1 MESENST
8 PEKLVESTK
17 LSIDQIRRGME
28 WLKLKGLA
36 EVKEIEK
43 ITLKLGKNGLDAKN
57 NGLPERKLVN
67 NIQEKP
73 KSFDEVQNL
82 LKSDFNAAIANAKKN
97 DWIQIEK
104 GENPDID
111 VSFQYLRIFFE
122 PDDNKLKQI
131 YEDYKSGKMLTGELK
146 SILIEKING
155 FLSVHQEKREKAKDQ
170 LDKFLL
176 DNS

>member
-1 MESENST
+1 MSQVLHPIEKQIIKSLKESESST

-17 LSIDQIRRGME
+17 LSIDQVRRGIE

-36 EVKEIEK
+36 EVKETEK

-67 NIQEKP
+67 NIQGGP
-73 KSFDEVQNL
+73 KTFDEFQNL

-104 GENPDID
+104 GENSSKISLKGKALQSPEEKLID
-111 VSFQYLRIFFE
+111 SLDYSLIISTSSLAVDVLTILCSFSNT
-122 PDDNKLKQI
+122 D
-131 YEDYKSGKMLTGELK
+131 
-146 SILIEKING
+146 
-155 FLSVHQEKREKAKDQ
+155 
-170 LDKFLL
+170 
-176 DNS
+176 